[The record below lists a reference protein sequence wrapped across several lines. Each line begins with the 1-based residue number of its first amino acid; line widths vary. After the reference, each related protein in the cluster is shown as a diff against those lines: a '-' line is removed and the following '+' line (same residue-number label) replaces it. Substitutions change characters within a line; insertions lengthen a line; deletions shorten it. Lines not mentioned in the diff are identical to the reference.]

1 VGADGALPA
10 GLIARMDSVEH
21 RLRDEL
27 AEHREEQAKRNEH
40 LSERLND
47 IAIELAEINTGIKIG
62 KIIGGAFFGLLATV
76 GAGVLHLVL
85 R

>member
-1 VGADGALPA
+1 MDGALPGA
-10 GLIARMDSVEH
+10 VLARMDSVEH

-27 AEHREEQAKRNEH
+27 AEHREEQAKRTDH
-40 LSERLND
+40 VSDRLSDVEQRLSG
-47 IAIELAEINTGIKIG
+47 IESGVKVGAWFLGGIGALVLAI
-62 KIIGGAFFGLLATV
+62 